1 MVDQALKLSRRY
13 LMKIKSIILTA
24 LLAIFYPFAL
34 LQRVHSRR
42 ITFISLEHDHLSKDF
57 KLIYDQL
64 EVKKEYDLQTILF
77 KLEPSLW
84 GNIKYGLAC
93 IRQLF
98 MIQSS
103 RLVILDFNN
112 FVVSKFPHKSQVKVL
127 QLWHATG
134 ALKKFGNE
142 VERDYNIQHYDYALA
157 NSAFFKPIYSQAFNL
172 PENQVVVTGIPDNDK
187 NFDAKFSAQTKLR
200 LLKKYPQLVGKTV
213 VTYAPTFRGRFGTQF
228 NEAAIDLK
236 HLRQELGDDYIL
248 IYKAH
253 PLISN
258 SVYANDPNVLFIK
271 DELIT
276 NIFCVT
282 DLLITDYSA
291 ITIDWMAFDKPTVA
305 YVPDLDKYARK
316 PGLNIDYEKEFPGA
330 VVRDQNQLIGAIEV
344 ADSDLNKQK
353 RQQFTD
359 KVYQFT
365 DGKSTKRVIELIDSI
380 MVSI

>member
-1 MVDQALKLSRRY
+1 
-13 LMKIKSIILTA
+13 MKIKSIILTA

-34 LQRVHSRR
+34 LQRVHSKR
-42 ITFISLEHDHLSKDF
+42 ITFISLEHDQLSKDF

-64 EVKKEYDLQTILF
+64 EGKKEYDLRTILF
-77 KLEPSLW
+77 KLEPSFW

-142 VERDYNIQHYDYALA
+142 VERDYVIQHYDYALA
-157 NSAFFKPIYSQAFNL
+157 NSAFFKPIYSRAFNL
-172 PENQVVVTGIPDNDK
+172 PEDQVVVTGIPDNDQ
-187 NFDAKFSAQTKLR
+187 NFDAKFTAQTKLR
-200 LLKKYPQLVGKTV
+200 LLKQYPQLVGKTV

-271 DELIT
+271 DELIS

-305 YVPDLDKYARK
+305 YVPDLDKYERK
-316 PGLNIDYEKEFPGA
+316 PGLNIDYETEFPGA

-344 ADSDLNKQK
+344 ADSNLNKQK

-380 MVSI
+380 MLPI